1 VKRRIPSFRPLSIP
15 PKTQLSGIDD
25 SGNGIP
31 DGNSCDAISECI
43 RAFSNATNWGVDLHS
58 HKTTGQHPFFA
69 RLVDNLITTAP
80 EDQDPDAYWNQLPS
94 VSMHRA
100 EALLQQIGKLVQRI
114 DQTESALRDRE
125 AELSTLV
132 AVSNHSAPSR
142 ELAARLES
150 VLESTARSIGA
161 IAAALYLLDEDTTE
175 LKLRACYGLPKS
187 RFLNPA
193 RDLPS
198 SLADLEALTG
208 NAVLLSDIQAAPE
221 WHSPEPYRSALVVP
235 IGTTTM
241 PHGTVWFWCDR
252 VRSYSASEIEV
263 ANLSAGRLMGEIE
276 QSILG
281 GEVTSARQLAKHLD
295 AAADFQN
302 SLMADRQILHE
313 DFDLGGW
320 SHQQH
325 LIGGAFHHWNL
336 NQQGKLSIA
345 VGAANSN
352 HATGS
357 MVATSALTLL
367 QAFERNPSLAIE
379 SQYGHGRHPL
389 RAAMQAINDQH
400 CHRDHYTW
408 QLNMTAL
415 QVHPASGS
423 GVACSAGK
431 MHCLILGDQG
441 IRHVGSA
448 IACLGSEPD
457 EACGLGRFSLKSGE
471 MLVAFTSGMLCD
483 ASLPHRS
490 PSIPTQGF
498 DATRMLKF
506 LRDWREEPAQDLAC
520 SIAEQLPALDA
531 LDSASCDRALIILKN
546 LR

>member
-15 PKTQLSGIDD
+15 QKNHSDGFDNPGLE
-25 SGNGIP
+25 IP
-31 DGNSCDAISECI
+31 DGGSQDSIDECL
-43 RAFSNATNWGVDLHS
+43 RAFSNATNWGVDLYPA
-58 HKTTGQHPFFA
+58 KTTGQQPYFA
-69 RLVDNLITTAP
+69 RLVDNLITPGPQA
-80 EDQDPDAYWNQLPS
+80 DPDLQDSDAHWDQLPS

-100 EALLQQIGKLVQRI
+100 EALLDQIGKLVQRI
-114 DQTESALRDRE
+114 DKTETALRDRE
-125 AELSTLV
+125 AELSTIV
-132 AVSNHSAPSR
+132 AFSNHSAPSK

-150 VLESTARSIGA
+150 VLESTARSLGA
-161 IAAALYLLDEDTTE
+161 VAAALYLLDEDTTS
-175 LKLRACYGLPKS
+175 LKLRASYALPKS
-187 RFLNPA
+187 RFLAPA

-208 NAVLLSDIQAAPE
+208 NAVLLSDIQAARE

-235 IGTTTM
+235 I
-241 PHGTVWFWCDR
+241 
-252 VRSYSASEIEV
+252 A
-263 ANLSAGRLMGEIE
+263 AGRLMGEIE

-281 GEVTSARQLAKHLD
+281 AEVTMARQIAKHID

-367 QAFERNPSLAIE
+367 EAFERIHPLGPETQSARL
-379 SQYGHGRHPL
+379 SHPL
-389 RAAMQAINDQH
+389 RAAIQAINVQH
-400 CHRDHYTW
+400 CNRNQDTW

-415 QVHPASGS
+415 EIHPASGS
-423 GVACSAGK
+423 AVACSAGQ
-431 MHCLILGDQG
+431 MHCVILGDRG
-441 IRHVGSA
+441 IRHVGSV
-448 IACLGSEPD
+448 IPRLGSNPD
-457 EACGLGRFSLKSGE
+457 DPCRLGRFTIESGD
-471 MLVAFTSGMLCD
+471 MLVAFTSRLLGES
-483 ASLPHRS
+483 SLDPRN
-490 PSIPTQGF
+490 PSTSLQRF
-498 DATRMLKF
+498 DAARMLKF

-520 SIAEQLPALDA
+520 SIAEQLPALDELETA
-531 LDSASCDRALIILKN
+531 PSDRALIIVKN